1 MTTGKILQAVR
12 KSRLDSLAEVGRI
25 TGYSR
30 QHITA
35 CEKDVK
41 CFSKYPEIVQ
51 YVLTVIEQNINSE
64 GILRHW
70 LNEADVSNT
79 QLKEEV
85 TELARSIVDLTTDR

>member
-51 YVLTVIEQNINSE
+51 YVLTATEQNINSE
-64 GILRHW
+64 EILREW
-70 LNEADVSNT
+70 LNEAGVSNT
-79 QLKEEV
+79 QLKKEV
-85 TELARSIVDLTTDR
+85 TQLARQLLNLALS